1 MSFGDESSSE
11 ETGNETGEDIGILEE
26 AWDDEDG
33 LQIENSSEDDLV
45 EGMKDPDWNANM
57 EEEVTDS
64 SDDDEL
70 GESEFQDN
78 TSQNVRYIFIRS
90 LTHSNK
96 KL

>member
-1 MSFGDESSSE
+1 M
-11 ETGNETGEDIGILEE
+11 
-26 AWDDEDG
+26 
-33 LQIENSSEDDLV
+33 V

-78 TSQNVRYIFIRS
+78 TSQNVGYVFIPS

-96 KL
+96 KP

>member
-78 TSQNVRYIFIRS
+78 TSQNVGYVFIPS
-90 LTHSNK
+90 LTPQ
-96 KL
+96 